1 MNSQIHAFEMSNYL
15 LGQAWESARVQA
27 LVEGW
32 EQLEWMDDEALK
44 KARADHRLSLINRE
58 RGIYLF
64 FTDAD
69 GYEVRYGEP
78 CSKGSLILSRVSL
91 FLHFDSQWTPYAGG
105 LPLSLR
111 ADDIVGDVLQ
121 RLGPPA
127 ELWRVG
133 LNVSKARWSSPDAEV
148 DVSFENGTGR
158 LKLVTMT
165 RPSVAP
171 ASAASAVPSP
181 EQFARQFGR
190 PLTELQGDAH
200 FAPFS
205 LGGKAREIAEYGE
218 VDCSRELGIE
228 LYFKP
233 GAEMADSVPG
243 APRSSEPCLSGV
255 RYRADL
261 DFQSNGYTGP
271 LPWGLQMSDTID
283 VTMAKAAVRPFKEA
297 LDGDDGYQ
305 LWRTELCDVHVL
317 YSFLEDRIYRVTLL
331 ASGCYDQSAVSP
343 RT

>member
-1 MNSQIHAFEMSNYL
+1 MNSQAHAFETSNYL

-32 EQLEWMDDEALK
+32 KQLEWMDDEALK
-44 KARADHRLSLINRE
+44 KARTDHRLSLINRE

-64 FTDAD
+64 FTDAH
-69 GYEVRYGEP
+69 GYEARYGEP

-91 FLHFDSQWTPYAGG
+91 LLHFDSQWTPYAGG

-111 ADDIVGDVLQ
+111 MDDVVGDVLR

-133 LNVSKARWSSPDAEV
+133 LHVSKARWSSSDAEV
-148 DVSFENGTGR
+148 DVSFERGTGR
-158 LKLVTMT
+158 LKLVTMA
-165 RPSVAP
+165 RRRVAP
-171 ASAASAVPSP
+171 ASSSAVPSP

-190 PLTELQGDAH
+190 PLAELQDDPI

-205 LGGKAREIAEYGE
+205 LSGKAREIAEYGE
-218 VDCSRELGIE
+218 ADCSRELGIE

-233 GAEMADSVPG
+233 GAEMAGSVPG
-243 APRSSEPCLSGV
+243 APRSAEPCLSGV

-261 DFQSNGYTGP
+261 DFQSSGYTGP
-271 LPWGLQMSDTID
+271 LPWDLQMNDTID
-283 VTMAKAAVRPFKEA
+283 VTMAKAATRPFKEA

-331 ASGCYDQSAVSP
+331 AHGCYD
-343 RT
+343 